1 MFLNLFFIL
10 FKMRSFIMNLQLYK
24 FSFGSHRE
32 KNVIWIKFEK
42 DFNLIKELRKKF
54 PSAKWSATNKAW
66 YLLDLPVVRNA
77 LQLQQKEI
85 GSELLEFIS
94 PKNKL
99 AFITFVD
106 QLKLKAYSK
115 NTIRTYVT
123 EFAHLL
129 RTIKNHPVDELTE
142 ERLKDY
148 FLYCVRKENI
158 KENHLNSRINAIKFY
173 FEKVL
178 HKPKMFFDIPRPK
191 TPKLLPKMLT
201 KSEIKKIFKQTENPK
216 HLLMLQLCYG
226 MGLRVSEIV
235 NLKISHI
242 NSEDMLVL
250 IAGAKGKK
258 DRYTKL
264 PDSILPLLR
273 NYYKEFRPKEY
284 LFEGQYGGA
293 YTVRSVQL
301 VFKQA
306 MQKSKINKTI
316 GIHGLRHSYATHL
329 IESGAD
335 IRFLQQLLGHNSIK
349 TTQIYTHVTDVSV
362 AKIKSPLDFL

>member
-1 MFLNLFFIL
+1 MDLNLY
-10 FKMRSFIMNLQLYK
+10 N

-32 KNVIWIKFEK
+32 KNVIWIRFEK
-42 DFNLIKELRKKF
+42 NFDLIKDLKAKF
-54 PSAKWSATNKAW
+54 PSAKWSATNIAW
-66 YLLDLPVVRNA
+66 YLPDLPSIRVA
-77 LQLQQKEI
+77 LQLEQKEF
-85 GSELLEFIS
+85 GSDLLEFIS
-94 PKNKL
+94 PNNQIEFTK
-99 AFITFVD
+99 FIN

-129 RTIKNHPVDELTE
+129 RTIKKFPVEELTE

-148 FLYCVRKENI
+148 FLYCVKKENI
-158 KENHLNSRINAIKFY
+158 KENHLNSRINAVKFY

-258 DRYTKL
+258 DRYTNL
-264 PDSILPLLR
+264 PESILPLLR
-273 NYYKEFRPKEY
+273 NYYKEYKPKEY

-293 YTVRSVQL
+293 YTVRSVQS

-306 MQKSKINKTI
+306 MQKAKINKTI

-335 IRFLQQLLGHNSIK
+335 IRFLQELLGHNSLK
-349 TTQIYTHVTDVSV
+349 TTQIYTHVTDVSKS
-362 AKIKSPLDFL
+362 KIKSPLDFL

>member
-1 MFLNLFFIL
+1 
-10 FKMRSFIMNLQLYK
+10 MNLHLYN

-32 KNVIWIKFEK
+32 KNVIWIKFEENF
-42 DFNLIKELRKKF
+42 DLIRDLKAKF
-54 PSAKWSATNKAW
+54 PSAKWSATNIAW
-66 YLLDLPVVRNA
+66 YLPDLPSIRFA
-77 LQLQQKEI
+77 LQLEQKEF
-85 GSELLEFIS
+85 GSDLLEFIS
-94 PKNKL
+94 PNNQIEFTK
-99 AFITFVD
+99 FIN

-129 RTIKNHPVDELTE
+129 RTIKKFPVEELSE

-148 FLYCVRKENI
+148 FLYCLKKENI
-158 KENHLNSRINAIKFY
+158 RENHLNSRINAVKFY

-191 TPKLLPKMLT
+191 TPILLPKMLT

-258 DRYTKL
+258 DRYTNL
-264 PDSILPLLR
+264 PESILPLLR
-273 NYYKEFRPKEY
+273 NYYKEYKPKEY

-306 MQKSKINKTI
+306 MQKAKINKTI

-335 IRFLQQLLGHNSIK
+335 IRFLQELLGHNSLK
-349 TTQIYTHVTDVSV
+349 TTQIYTHVTDVSKS
-362 AKIKSPLDFL
+362 KIKSPLDFL

>member
-1 MFLNLFFIL
+1 
-10 FKMRSFIMNLQLYK
+10 MRSKNVSIMDFNLYQ
-24 FSFGSHRE
+24 FSFGEHYS
-32 KNVIWIKFEK
+32 KKVIWIKFQK
-42 DFNLIKELRKKF
+42 DSLLIQQLRKHF
-54 PSAKWSATNKAW
+54 PSAKWSNSNKAW
-66 YLLDLPVVRNA
+66 HLPDLPAIRTA
-77 LQLQQKEI
+77 LQLQPKEF
-85 GSELLEFIS
+85 GSNLLEFIS
-94 PKNKL
+94 PNNQI
-99 AFITFVD
+99 AFTKFID

-115 NTIRTYVT
+115 NTIRTYTT

-129 RTIKNHPVDELTE
+129 KTLKNHSVNNLTE
-142 ERLKDY
+142 DRLKDY
-148 FLYCVRKENI
+148 FLYCLKKENI

-178 HKPKMFFDIPRPK
+178 HKPKMFFDTPRPK

-201 KSEIKKIFKQTENPK
+201 KTEIKKIFKHTENPK

-235 NLKISHI
+235 NLRVSHI

-258 DRYTKL
+258 DRYVNL
-264 PDSILPLLR
+264 PDTVLQLLR
-273 NYYKEFRPKEY
+273 NYYKQYKPKEY

-293 YTVRSVQL
+293 YTIRSVQA

-306 MQKSKINKTI
+306 MKKANINKTI

-335 IRFLQQLLGHNSIK
+335 IRFLQELLGHNSIK
-349 TTQIYTHVTDVSV
+349 TTQIYTHVTDVSKT
-362 AKIKSPLDFL
+362 KIKSPLDFL